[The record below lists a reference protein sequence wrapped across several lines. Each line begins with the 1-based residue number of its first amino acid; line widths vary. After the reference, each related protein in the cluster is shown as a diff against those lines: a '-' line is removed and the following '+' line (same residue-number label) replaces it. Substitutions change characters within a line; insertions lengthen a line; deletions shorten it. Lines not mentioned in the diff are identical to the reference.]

1 MVFFNM
7 YGTCLHLIFMLIF
20 LESYILNLLESL
32 ASDSKDIGNIVT
44 SHKKRDGTY
53 RWELKNE
60 VRVFSFS

>member
-1 MVFFNM
+1 
-7 YGTCLHLIFMLIF
+7 MLIF

-32 ASDSKDIGNIVT
+32 VSDSKDIGNMVT
-44 SHKKRDGTY
+44 SPKKRDGTY

>member
-1 MVFFNM
+1 
-7 YGTCLHLIFMLIF
+7 MLIF